1 MLTDIQIKDLAK
13 KMNIPL
19 ERVCFKDQLPQKPL
33 KFNISYI
40 INMDNELD
48 EDGKPNEGSHW
59 VCFQINK
66 YKSGVKEGIYFD
78 SYGQPP
84 PEIVEKYCGKIPYN
98 KKDIQ
103 SLMCGAC
110 GWYCLAFLHF
120 INSSPCRS
128 RHLYTD
134 AEGFMSMFDDLNK
147 SIDYKKNEFVL
158 KHFFEPKDKSLRKP
172 ILQDN
177 V

>member
-13 KMNIPL
+13 RMNIPL
-19 ERVCFKDQLPQKPL
+19 ERVCFKDELLEKPL
-33 KFNISYI
+33 KYNRSYI
-40 INMDNELD
+40 INMENELD
-48 EDGKPNEGSHW
+48 NEGNENDGSHW
-59 VCFQINK
+59 VCFQVNK

-78 SYGQPP
+78 SYGAGC
-84 PEIVEKYCGKIPYN
+84 PEVVNTFCGCKLPHN
-98 KKDIQ
+98 TKDIQ
-103 SLMCGAC
+103 SLQANTC

-128 RHLYTD
+128 GHLYSD
-134 AEGFMSMFDDLNK
+134 AEGFMNMFEDLNK
-147 SIDYKKNEFVL
+147 SIDYKKNEFIL

-172 ILQDN
+172 IT

>member
-1 MLTDIQIKDLAK
+1 MLTDCQIKDLAK

-33 KFNISYI
+33 KYICSYI

-48 EDGKPNEGSHW
+48 EEGKPNEGSHW

-84 PEIVEKYCGKIPYN
+84 PEIVEKYAGKYLIT
-98 KKDIQ
+98 K
-103 SLMCGAC
+103 
-110 GWYCLAFLHF
+110 
-120 INSSPCRS
+120 
-128 RHLYTD
+128 
-134 AEGFMSMFDDLNK
+134 
-147 SIDYKKNEFVL
+147 
-158 KHFFEPKDKSLRKP
+158 
-172 ILQDN
+172 
-177 V
+177 